1 MPPKSKANQ
10 GAVVP
15 PAAAPQIQVPP
26 DRRRPIH
33 ATLEQIQSAIEVARN
48 LPYGPNININPNS
61 DVTEATRFTSCIRV
75 MSGRFIPQGA
85 MGNPQAKTTV
95 TFIAG
100 EHSGVVGIFQG
111 VQNSTGTRAFP
122 IIDIEIPN
130 VFPFINIRNPPITFK
145 YTLGT
150 LLNKALLGEHIL
162 VELQQ
167 ILESLHGLSTEEI
180 CNLLNQ
186 AFERLQYVKEKEV
199 SGYIYYCEEQLEKRI
214 AIQGAESCGDV
225 SAFSPEFKKDLGDFS
240 KVFRIG
246 AEYSPDFH
254 GVPLKII
261 VFTDGPSDIYKIN
274 WSLVPTEINSNHA
287 VATAF
292 EEFVSNTAF
301 NFVFNIEVIIP
312 GHGTFVI
319 NLSLNKPE
327 FHTLFGEKC
336 YMLLH
341 DLISFLRMYISS
353 EIFKG
358 IIIGEVLKLD
368 LTVAKGDIISAL
380 SDMSL
385 RIFDMGCAACR
396 DVIDVTVTP
405 PKYSRLVLDFFTREN
420 TELGG
425 DNSFNTFRLLPS
437 LGDVNVDMLP
447 RGINRETL
455 STSQIAVH
463 VPRDFSPAV
472 VVRKFGYNLLETGIG
487 DLNEDS
493 MKRHLPD
500 TQQSELEDAPPGNY
514 EKLTAIDIQDI
525 IGQMNGEISGKK
537 ICLKPISNRQSS
549 KKKKTSVDDDVSMAD
564 KNENIDKLLQKS
576 EQILNDVNQ
585 LEQPTYKSEPPSG
598 GVLSVFSG
606 LANLFLRLGQSLG
619 SRLGFGVGGGGGGI
633 HRNITKT
640 RNRRRKNKTKK
651 RYRKYNK
658 RHKKTYRLHKNHKH
672 KIHKS
677 HKK

>member
-1 MPPKSKANQ
+1 MPPKAKPGAKP
-10 GAVVP
+10 GAVQ
-15 PAAAPQIQVPP
+15 PAEAPQIQVPP
-26 DRRRPIH
+26 ERQPPIR
-33 ATLEQIQSAIEVARN
+33 ATHEQIRKAIEVART
-48 LPYGPNININPNS
+48 LPYGPNINPNS
-61 DVTEATRFTSCIRV
+61 DLTETNRFTSCIRAT
-75 MSGRFIPQGA
+75 SGRFIPQGA

-111 VQNSTGTRAFP
+111 VQNSIGTRAFP

-130 VFPFINIRNPPITFK
+130 VFPFINIHNPRITFE

-150 LLNKALLGEHIL
+150 LLNKTLLGEHIL

-167 ILESLHGLSTEEI
+167 ILETKHGLSTEKI
-180 CNLLNQ
+180 CKLLNQ
-186 AFERLQYVKEKEV
+186 AFERLQYVKENEV
-199 SGYIYYCEEQLEKRI
+199 SGYIYYCEEQLKKRI

-225 SAFSPEFKKDLGDFS
+225 SAFSPEFKKDLHDFS

-246 AEYSPDFH
+246 AEYSPDFR

-301 NFVFNIEVIIP
+301 NFVFNVEVIIP
-312 GHGTFVI
+312 GLGTFVI
-319 NLSLNKPE
+319 NMSLHKPQ
-327 FHTLFGEKC
+327 FHKLFGQKR

-341 DLISFLRMYISS
+341 DLISFLNMYVSS
-353 EIFKG
+353 EPFQET
-358 IIIGEVLKLD
+358 IIGQIQNFNDK
-368 LTVAKGDIISAL
+368 VARGVIISAL

-396 DVIDVTVTP
+396 DVIDVTATP
-405 PKYSRLVLDFFTREN
+405 SKYSRLVLDFFTTEN

-425 DNSFNTFRLLPS
+425 DDSFKTFRLLPS
-437 LGDVNVDMLP
+437 LGEINSFMLP
-447 RGINRETL
+447 KDINITIL

-463 VPRDFSPAV
+463 VPTGFLSAV
-472 VVRKFGYNLLETGIG
+472 VVRNFRYDLLDTGTG

-493 MKRHLPD
+493 MEQQQRE
-500 TQQSELEDAPPGNY
+500 TQESQLTDAPPEKY
-514 EKLTAIDIQDI
+514 EKLTAKHIQDI
-525 IGQMNGEISGKK
+525 IGQMNGEISGEK

-549 KKKKTSVDDDVSMAD
+549 KKKKTSVDDTGVSMAD
-564 KNENIDKLLQKS
+564 KKENIDNLLQQS

-585 LEQPTYKSEPPSG
+585 LEQPKYIFEPPSG
-598 GVLSVFSG
+598 GVLSVFGG
-606 LANLFLRLGQSLG
+606 LANLVIGLGKSLG
-619 SRLGFGVGGGGGGI
+619 SRLGFGVRGGGGGI

-651 RYRKYNK
+651 RSRKYNK
-658 RHKKTYRLHKNHKH
+658 RQRKTYRLHKKH
-672 KIHKS
+672 KHKS